1 MQQYSKLSKK
11 KKKNQKGFISF
22 NSFVAYSLKSL
33 RAVVLG
39 SWLELHF
46 YWVWCVKTGFVVL
59 YGTFARHSLGGGA
72 RAEVWGASCP
82 GGWVGGGAVWGVT
95 LPAVHLRPLTW
106 IKQGKK
112 RWCLSALHKTDV
124 KQKTARSPQKFNK
137 NPSDINS
144 VI

>member
-1 MQQYSKLSKK
+1 MCAISSRIAFLLEVDATIFQITQKK
-11 KKKNQKGFISF
+11 NKNQKRFISF

-82 GGWVGGGAVWGVT
+82 GGWVGGG
-95 LPAVHLRPLTW
+95 
-106 IKQGKK
+106 
-112 RWCLSALHKTDV
+112 LSGELLY
-124 KQKTARSPQKFNK
+124 PQYTCD
-137 NPSDINS
+137 P
-144 VI
+144 